1 MTDKIDLRSQALD
14 LLRFP
19 LAVVIVLVHT
29 TMVSGNFLLLDGKFI
44 AYDHSGYIILS
55 RIIAAFIQNQ
65 SVPIYYFISGY
76 VFFLGIELSKDVY
89 LRKIRNRIRTLLVP
103 YLVWNMVF
111 ILLYWLK
118 TLPYMSSFSNE
129 EDIVFGWREFFMSFW
144 GYTSTDSFNWGDG
157 IFPMNYPLWFLRDLI
172 IVVIFTPIIN
182 VIIKYCKLYYI
193 VSLGILWFMASILQW
208 GRVIQLSNAFFF
220 FSLGAYMSVNNKDM
234 VAVFGKYFKLS
245 TIMFL
250 ILGVAFIIVLEYSP
264 VCARIIKTTRILVGL
279 LFAYNLAVY
288 LLKKGYCKVNKFLAS
303 SSFFIYLS
311 HAWVFERVRR
321 LIFSAIDL
329 NSDFW
334 IIIAYLLTVFVTIS
348 LLLLAY
354 YCGKRFM
361 PGIFKVMIGG
371 R

>member
-1 MTDKIDLRSQALD
+1 MGS
-14 LLRFP
+14 
-19 LAVVIVLVHT
+19 
-29 TMVSGNFLLLDGKFI
+29 
-44 AYDHSGYIILS
+44 DH
-55 RIIAAFIQNQ
+55 
-65 SVPIYYFISGY
+65 
-76 VFFLGIELSKDVY
+76 
-89 LRKIRNRIRTLLVP
+89 
-103 YLVWNMVF
+103 
-111 ILLYWLK
+111 
-118 TLPYMSSFSNE
+118 
-129 EDIVFGWREFFMSFW
+129 
-144 GYTSTDSFNWGDG
+144 NWGDG

-245 TIMFL
+245 TILFL
-250 ILGVAFIIVLEYSP
+250 ILGVAFIIVLEYSSE
-264 VCARIIKTTRILVGL
+264 CARIIKTARILVGL

-321 LIFSAIDL
+321 LIFNAIDL

-334 IIIAYLLTVFVTIS
+334 IIVAYLLTVFVTIS